1 MKDSLAERV
10 VRSRESALRGRGIAE
25 PSYAISTLAWA
36 KGYTHSRV
44 ICHPGYRLNR
54 PELPDDDQDDQDR
67 QDQNSSRG

>member
-10 VRSRESALRGRGIAE
+10 VRSHESAPHGRGIPE

-44 ICHPGYRLNR
+44 IRHPGYRLNR
-54 PELPDDDQDDQDR
+54 PELPDDDHDDQDD